1 MASFSNQVKSEI
13 CGGIRK
19 VTDCRAFLTG
29 ALLAARRF
37 SADEIVLQTECEAFA
52 GLLPQLIRSTAPKL
66 RYDTEFRQRAG
77 KHPVWC
83 FSFGKEEAEALTAAL
98 HLHPEYRADGLKA
111 LSGTAAVKA
120 AAGVFV
126 MSGSMTDPER
136 AYHLEMVMPDAAF
149 GDALRALFEAVPGIS
164 LKSTIRK
171 GDLILYLKQNEQI
184 CDVLTFFGAQNASMS
199 LAEQQ
204 VYKSIRSQTN
214 RRLNCDL
221 ANIDKSVIAGEQQIT
236 AIRRIQ
242 ETVGLGALPENL
254 REIAGLRLADP
265 EASLR
270 ELGAQCQPPL
280 SRSGVNHRLQ
290 RIAEIAEKLAGEQ

>member
-13 CGGIRK
+13 CGSIRK
-19 VTDCRAFLTG
+19 AADCRAFLAG
-29 ALLAARRF
+29 ALLAVRRF

-52 GLLPQLIRSTAPKL
+52 GLLPQLIRNAAPKL
-66 RYDTEFRQRAG
+66 RYDTEFRRRAG
-77 KHPVWC
+77 KQPVWC
-83 FSFGKEEAEALTAAL
+83 FSFGKAEANALTAAL
-98 HLHPEYRADGLKA
+98 HLDPADRAAGLETY
-111 LSGTAAVKA
+111 GGAAAKTV
-120 AAGVFV
+120 AGVFV

-136 AYHLEMVMPDAAF
+136 AYHLEMVMPDADF
-149 GDALRALFEAVPGIS
+149 GNALREIFAELPGIP
-164 LKSTIRK
+164 LKSTERK
-171 GDLILYLKQNEQI
+171 GDMILYLKQNMQI
-184 CDVLTFFGAQNASMS
+184 CDALTFFGAKNASMS

-221 ANIDKSVIAGEQQIT
+221 ANIDKSVIAGEQQV
-236 AIRRIQ
+236 ADIRLIQ
-242 ETVGLGALPENL
+242 QTVGLSALPENL

-270 ELGAQCQPPL
+270 ELGTQCQPPL

-290 RIAEIAEKLAGEQ
+290 KISAIAEQLKKQQ